1 MDDHAKKL
9 INIYQAAENDILR
22 SINKALL
29 KPDDLKYLRSILS
42 QVQSTLGQLNKKAK
56 AWTDEAVEQQYRD
69 GFDQVDEELKQ
80 AGRLKA
86 DMTFSL
92 FHQRAVQILAENT
105 YSRLES
111 VSQVIGRKMDDLYRN
126 YALEGIKGTTFG
138 YETYAQV
145 AKRYREKLAE
155 QGITGFVDRAGRAWN
170 MATYTEMVAI
180 TTTAEAYWTG
190 TENRLLEHGFDLVKV
205 STHAKSCERCAP
217 WQGKVL
223 SLTGRTEGYPTME
236 QAIAAGF
243 RHPRCRH
250 AFGAYLDLDEEIR
263 KLEARGQ

>member
-1 MDDHAKKL
+1 MDDQAKKL
-9 INIYQAAENDILR
+9 IQIYEAAETDILR
-22 SINKALL
+22 SINKCLL
-29 KPDDLKYLRSILS
+29 KPDDLKYLRGILS

-69 GFDQVDEELKQ
+69 GFDQVDKDLKQ
-80 AGRLKA
+80 AGRLKD
-86 DMTFSL
+86 DMPFSL
-92 FHQRAVQILAENT
+92 LHQQAVQILADNS

-126 YALEGIKGTTFG
+126 YAMEAIKGTTFG

-155 QGITGFVDRAGRAWN
+155 QGITGFVDRAGKAWN
-170 MATYTEMVAI
+170 MTSYVEMVAI
-180 TTTAEAYWTG
+180 TTTAEAHWVG
-190 TENRLLEHGFDLVKV
+190 TENRILEQGFDLVKV
-205 STHAKSCERCAP
+205 STHAKSCSRCAP

-250 AFGAYLDLDEEIR
+250 AFGLYLDLDAEIG
-263 KLEARGQ
+263 KLGA